1 MRDNDNDPVGLLPDA
16 PAIGPEWWRKP
27 TPLPVH
33 YSTVTRPGR
42 AYMRRLNL
50 QLARAISGERKRRAR
65 AEVGR

>member
-1 MRDNDNDPVGLLPDA
+1 MHDNEPAGLIPDA
-16 PAIGPEWWRKP
+16 APIEWWRKP
-27 TPLPVH
+27 APLPVH

-65 AEVGR
+65 VEAGR